1 MDPYI
6 AFVITSISFYCCF
19 YMWCTRN
26 NSSPR
31 YIIRELNNN
40 SFHSSNSDSTETCTT
55 CTDISS
61 NNDNV

>member
-6 AFVITSISFYCCF
+6 IFVIISISFYCYC
-19 YMWCTRN
+19 YYCCSRN
-26 NSSPR
+26 DPSR
-31 YIIRELNNN
+31 YIIRELSNN
-40 SFHSSNSDSTETCTT
+40 SFHSSHSDATETCTT

>member
-1 MDPYI
+1 MDDYMTFIIFFILFYI
-6 AFVITSISFYCCF
+6 CSCC
-19 YMWCTRN
+19 CCSKN

-31 YIIRELNNN
+31 YIIRELSNH
-40 SFHSSNSDSTETCTT
+40 SFHSSHSDATET

>member
-6 AFVITSISFYCCF
+6 AFVITSISLYCCF

-31 YIIRELNNN
+31 FIIRELSNHSFN
-40 SFHSSNSDSTETCTT
+40 SSHSDATETCTT

>member
-1 MDPYI
+1 MDDFMI
-6 AFVITSISFYCCF
+6 FITFFILFYFCFCCS
-19 YMWCTRN
+19 CKN

-31 YIIRELNNN
+31 YIIRELTND
-40 SFHSSNSDSTETCTT
+40 SFHSSNSDATET